1 MISPYHF
8 RPTNGGPSDS
18 NCSRKGRKE
27 RKPKMKKLMAVLGCA
42 AMVALSGCYAA
53 KKYAESIGIIGGEDG
68 PTAIWMTTRL
78 PWSKDC
84 PQEK

>member
-1 MISPYHF
+1 MRF
-8 RPTNGGPSDS
+8 
-18 NCSRKGRKE
+18 SRKEHKGRKE
-27 RKPKMKKLMAVLGCA
+27 RKMTMKKKMIVVGCA
-42 AMVALSGCYAA
+42 ALVAMAGCDGE
-53 KKYAESIGIIGGEDG
+53 KKSAESIGIIGGEDG

>member
-1 MISPYHF
+1 MTPLSIW
-8 RPTNGGPSDS
+8 
-18 NCSRKGRKE
+18 RKGRKE
-27 RKPKMKKLMAVLGCA
+27 RKLKMKKLMVVLGCA
-42 AMVALSGCYAA
+42 AMVALSGCSAA
-53 KKYAESIGIIGGEDG
+53 KKSAESYGIIGSEDG

>member
-1 MISPYHF
+1 
-8 RPTNGGPSDS
+8 
-18 NCSRKGRKE
+18 
-27 RKPKMKKLMAVLGCA
+27 MKKMMLALWLV

-53 KKYAESIGIIGGEDG
+53 KKNAESIGIIGGEDG

>member
-1 MISPYHF
+1 
-8 RPTNGGPSDS
+8 
-18 NCSRKGRKE
+18 
-27 RKPKMKKLMAVLGCA
+27 MKIMMMALVCA

-53 KKYAESIGIIGGEDG
+53 KKHAESIGIIGGEDG
-68 PTAIWMTTRL
+68 PTAIWITTRL

>member
-1 MISPYHF
+1 VKVLSIPI
-8 RPTNGGPSDS
+8 PIAN
-18 NCSRKGRKE
+18 E
-27 RKPKMKKLMAVLGCA
+27 RKAAMKKLMVVLGCA

-53 KKYAESIGIIGGEDG
+53 KKHAESIGIIGGEDG
-68 PTAIWMTTRL
+68 QTAIWMTTRL

>member
-1 MISPYHF
+1 
-8 RPTNGGPSDS
+8 
-18 NCSRKGRKE
+18 
-27 RKPKMKKLMAVLGCA
+27 MKKLMVVLGCA
-42 AMVALSGCYAA
+42 ALVAMAGCCAA
-53 KKYAESIGIIGGEDG
+53 KKSAESIGIIGGEDG

>member
-1 MISPYHF
+1 MSSF
-8 RPTNGGPSDS
+8 
-18 NCSRKGRKE
+18 SRNGRKE
-27 RKPKMKKLMAVLGCA
+27 KKLKMKKLMMALGCA
-42 AMVALSGCYAA
+42 AMVALSGCDGE
-53 KKYAESIGIIGGEDG
+53 KKRAESIGIIGGKDG